1 MRDTARMEAFLDLAT
16 TLPRRSLAAGEVLLT
31 EGDTRGALFIL
42 LEGALRIEK
51 HGTPIAAI
59 VEPGA
64 CVGELSL
71 LLDVPA
77 TADVIA
83 SEPAV
88 VAVVDDAKQMLAAH
102 PNLALGLAQLLAARV
117 QHMTTYL
124 ADLQQQYADHEG
136 GLGMVNVVLGSL
148 MHKPGVRSE
157 LASERDPYPEY

>member
-1 MRDTARMEAFLDLAT
+1 MDAFLDLAE
-16 TLPRRSLAAGEVLLT
+16 TLPRRGLTTGEILLT

-42 LEGALRIEK
+42 LNGALRIEK
-51 HGTPIAAI
+51 QGTPIAAI
-59 VEPGA
+59 VESGA

-77 TADVIA
+77 TADVVA
-83 SEPAV
+83 SEV
-88 VAVVDDAKQMLAAH
+88 SIVAVVDDARQMLAEH
-102 PNLALGLAQLLAARV
+102 PHLALALAQLLAARV

-136 GLGMVNVVLGSL
+136 GLGMVDVVLASL

>member
-1 MRDTARMEAFLDLAT
+1 MDAFLELAGS
-16 TLPRRSLAAGEVLLT
+16 LPRRPLTAGEILLT
-31 EGDTRGALFIL
+31 EGETLGALFIL

-51 HGTPIAAI
+51 HGTPIATI
-59 VEPGA
+59 VDPGA

-77 TADVIA
+77 TADVVA
-83 SEPAV
+83 SEASV
-88 VAVVDDAKQMLAAH
+88 VAVVDDAKRLLADH

-148 MHKPGVRSE
+148 MHKPGVGSE